1 MLSSPDDKDMTMLF
15 VCLSNRPSAIPGL
28 LPDEIIVPV
37 SRSVGMS
44 VKNVFIRFPYF
55 SRTKY
60 TLWTFC
66 GLLGVE
72 LLRKMGWRHGRA
84 IGPKHIAASS
94 GISCIKLICYISYIM
109 IHQIDLD
116 QFESPLFFCLI

>member
-1 MLSSPDDKDMTMLF
+1 MLSRTDNKDMTMLF
-15 VCLSNRPSAIPGL
+15 ICLSNRPSAIPGL

-44 VKNVFIRFPYF
+44 VKNVFIKFSYF
-55 SRTKY
+55 SCTIY
-60 TLWTFC
+60 TLWTFR

-94 GISCIKLICYISYIM
+94 GISCIKLICYILVQM

-116 QFESPLFFCLI
+116 